1 MKEKKSIVFGIDG
14 QIIVQSSQVQRY
26 LDQSIVGE
34 SELQGGVKFLMSS
47 VVKENGIRSIT
58 ILESSKKGQFD
69 KVFTIQNLNEK
80 LP

>member
-69 KVFTIQNLNEK
+69 KVFTI
-80 LP
+80 